1 MSIKEKLIE
10 RFSRLPN
17 DFTFDELVRLLAILG
32 YKQNNKGTTSGSKV
46 VFVNVEDDILLHKPH
61 PGNTVHKCYLKVIKN
76 KLKAKGLI

>member
-1 MSIKEKLIE
+1 MSTKEKLIE
-10 RFSRLPN
+10 RFGRLPN

-46 VFVNVEDDILLHKPH
+46 VFVNEDDDILLHKPH

-76 KLKAKGLI
+76 KLKVKGLI

>member
-1 MSIKEKLIE
+1 MSTKEKLIE

-46 VFVNVEDDILLHKPH
+46 VFVNEDDDILLHKPH